1 MNKTVSIALVDD
13 HTIVRHGLKSLIE
26 VLGDFKVTAQYDNGK
41 DFVIKSHHD
50 ADPDIVIMDLNM
62 PEMNGEDTVR
72 WIRQYKP
79 HLKVLVLTLDS
90 DEKLL
95 IELFRMGVRGYLR
108 KSCTEEEL
116 RKAINDIMTSG
127 YYHSEISHNALLKNT
142 AGRNDLEKP
151 DPDVSLL
158 NEREM
163 TFMMLVCDK
172 EEYKYEQI
180 AEIMKVSRRTIDGY
194 RESLFN
200 KLDIRSKTGLV
211 LFAIKHGIV
220 KL

>member
-1 MNKTVSIALVDD
+1 MAKTVSIALVDD
-13 HTIVRHGLKSLIE
+13 HTIVRNGLKSLIE
-26 VLGDFKVTAQYDNGK
+26 VLGDYKVTAQYDNGK
-41 DFVIKSHHD
+41 DFVINSHHI

-62 PEMNGEDTVR
+62 PEMNGEETTR

-79 HLKVLVLTLDS
+79 NLKVLILTLDT
-90 DEKLL
+90 DEKMI

-116 RKAINDIMTSG
+116 RRAINDIMATG

-142 AGRNDLEKP
+142 AGHDISKP
-151 DPDVSLL
+151 AQVLSLL
-158 NEREM
+158 NEREL
-163 TFMMLVCDK
+163 TFLMLVSDK
-172 EEYKYEQI
+172 EEYKYDQI
-180 AEIMKVSRRTIDGY
+180 ASLMKVSTRTIDGY
-194 RESLFN
+194 RESLFA
-200 KLDIRSKTGLV
+200 KLDIKSKTGLV

>member
-1 MNKTVSIALVDD
+1 MAKTVSIALVDD
-13 HTIVRHGLKSLIE
+13 HTIVRNGLKSLIE
-26 VLGDFKVTAQYDNGK
+26 VLGDYKVTAQYDNGK
-41 DFVIKSHHD
+41 DFVINSHHI

-62 PEMNGEDTVR
+62 PEMNGEETTR

-79 HLKVLVLTLDS
+79 NLKVLILTLDT
-90 DEKLL
+90 DEKMI

-116 RKAINDIMTSG
+116 RKAINDIMATG

-142 AGRNDLEKP
+142 TGQDTSRPAQALG
-151 DPDVSLL
+151 LL
-158 NEREM
+158 NEREL
-163 TFMMLVCDK
+163 TFLMLVSDK
-172 EEYKYEQI
+172 EEYKYDQI
-180 AEIMKVSRRTIDGY
+180 ASLMKVSTRTIDGY
-194 RESLFN
+194 RESLFA
-200 KLDIRSKTGLV
+200 KLDIKSKTGLV

>member
-1 MNKTVSIALVDD
+1 MAKTVSIALVDD
-13 HTIVRHGLKSLIE
+13 HTIVRNGLKSLIE
-26 VLGDFKVTAQYDNGK
+26 VLGDYKVTAQYDNGK
-41 DFVIKSHHD
+41 DFVINSHHI

-62 PEMNGEDTVR
+62 PEMNGEETTR

-79 HLKVLVLTLDS
+79 NLKVLILTLDT
-90 DEKLL
+90 DEKMI

-116 RKAINDIMTSG
+116 RKAINDIMATG

-142 AGRNDLEKP
+142 AGHDISKP
-151 DPDVSLL
+151 AQVLSLL
-158 NEREM
+158 NEREL
-163 TFMMLVCDK
+163 TFLMLVSDK
-172 EEYKYEQI
+172 EEYKYDQI
-180 AEIMKVSRRTIDGY
+180 ASLMKVSTRTIDGY
-194 RESLFN
+194 RESLFA
-200 KLDIRSKTGLV
+200 KLDIKSKTGLV